1 MEGTKIDPAAVV
13 KLADSFEAKAP
24 DLEALG
30 GRLMRAAQP
39 VDTGPDD
46 LDAQTRTA
54 VGTVKSAM
62 EACAGVFEAVTD
74 ALDRTVKKYLAT
86 NDEAAADQRDLLER
100 LKEIQAASKP
110 TT

>member
-1 MEGTKIDPAAVV
+1 MQGTKIDPTAVV
-13 KLADSFEAKAP
+13 GLADRFEAKAP
-24 DLEALG
+24 TLESLG
-30 GRLMRAAQP
+30 GSLMRAAQP

-46 LDAQTRTA
+46 LDAQTRTTM
-54 VGTVKSAM
+54 GTGKAAF

-86 NDEAAADQRDLLER
+86 NDQAATEQRELLER
-100 LKEIQAASKP
+100 LNEIQASRP